1 MKIKWNGHAS
11 FTITTIDGIVIVT
24 DPYDPG
30 GYGGALAYEPVSDK
44 ADIVLVSHE
53 HADHNFVE
61 GLPGT
66 PNVLKGSGQSMGI
79 AVKGIEMYHDESGGS
94 QRGTNMVFVFA
105 VEGVNICFVG
115 DLGHRLSQEQI
126 QAIGP
131 VDLLLVPVGGTF
143 TVDAE
148 GAVDVVKA
156 LNPRVVIPMH
166 YKTDK
171 CGLPIATADG
181 FLAQMTHVKKIDQ
194 SEVDLSQ
201 KDLPKTGSEVWVL
214 EHAC

>member
-1 MKIKWNGHAS
+1 
-11 FTITTIDGIVIVT
+11 
-24 DPYDPG
+24 
-30 GYGGALAYEPVSDK
+30 
-44 ADIVLVSHE
+44 
-53 HADHNFVE
+53 
-61 GLPGT
+61 
-66 PNVLKGSGQSMGI
+66 MGI